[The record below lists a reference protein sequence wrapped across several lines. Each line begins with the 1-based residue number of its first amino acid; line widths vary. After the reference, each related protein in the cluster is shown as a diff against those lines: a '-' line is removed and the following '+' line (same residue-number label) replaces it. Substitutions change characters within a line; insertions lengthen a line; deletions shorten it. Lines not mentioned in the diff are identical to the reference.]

1 METFARNPIF
11 MKTRSALSR
20 RILATSASA
29 LLISLVPVQ
38 AANFTWTAG
47 TSNWATAANWTGGVP
62 GGGGGNFA
70 FINNGGTANITSTT
84 NSIQDVFVGSGAGTV
99 GHVNQTAGN
108 HANTGWSF
116 IGVNGG
122 TGTWDMSGSTN
133 MSTGLIYLGGR
144 RDAAGG
150 GAGTMTMNSTGTVT
164 ASSDFSVG
172 TRGGNGTL
180 NVNNGNVNASGWL
193 IIGETVN
200 GTGGSTGVVN
210 QTGGTVTQAAT
221 DANGRLWLGS
231 NEGGSAGGSSSGTYN
246 LSGGTLNARNV
257 WVGKD
262 YIGIFNQS
270 GGIANIVTGADETKI
285 GANAGSTGTYI
296 LSAGTLNKTGSFQV
310 GASGTGTMN
319 VTGGTMNS
327 TGWLSVGRF
336 VGGTGTMTVSSGS
349 VNHTDNTTSML
360 IGEEGTGTLTVSGTG
375 AVNVNSTQGLRIGHT
390 ATGNGTINL
399 NGGTLAANFI
409 QKSNAGS
416 TAKINLDGGTLK
428 ALAGSADFFLGLGS
442 ANIEIKA
449 GGAKF
454 DSNTFSDTITQGLN
468 GVGGF
473 TKLGAGTV
481 TLASTASAYGGA
493 TTITAGT
500 LSVGALADGGA
511 ASTLGASSSAAGNL
525 VFNGGTLQYTGGSIA
540 MNRSFTA
547 NAGQSA
553 IFDVPTASTILTLSG
568 GSAATT
574 GGLTKIGNGT
584 LSLTGAN
591 LHTGTTSV
599 NAGVLA
605 ASGSYSSAFAV
616 NTGGHLTALSLA
628 EGTLTVPTLT
638 LNAGSNVDFEFGGAP
653 TLNAGHDIINIST
666 SGLTL
671 SNTGLYLYNTGG
683 TTAFTTNGTYTLFD
697 YTTSFTGTL
706 SSAFTIAN
714 SQVGKLY
721 SITNNLGATTI
732 ELSIAD
738 TVITSWATNGG
749 GSWNTGTNWTAGVPN
764 SFGAIATFG
773 NVLTGANAPATVTV
787 DGAKTVGVITFDN
800 ANPYILSGGA
810 GDIITMNNGSGTPL
824 ISLTAGSGTQ
834 TIAAPVALIAA
845 TNVAPAAGTTLALS
859 GNISGV
865 GNLNI
870 TDAGTVVLTGTNSYV
885 NTNVNSGFLNVGTGG
900 TTGSLGTG
908 PVTLGAGTLMTFNRS
923 DDISLGNNLSGTG
936 AVTHAGAGTITY
948 TGSATYTG
956 ATVLSAGPFINE
968 GTINGTASLDV
979 ENATTLRLAS
989 STTVAGPV
997 TVANNAGVTASLDI
1011 QGSSTAVVT
1020 GALTVAGG
1028 AGSTGSLSISGTG
1041 SLTSGTARIG
1051 RGGSGSLTINGGSVA
1066 AANLYVGDTSD
1077 GAFTLISGS
1086 ETSTQTYVGESSGA
1100 TGTVN
1105 MLAGTLTT
1113 NQWTVIGDLNG
1124 STGIVNQGGGKWN
1137 QNHTD
1142 WLSIGQNGNGTYA
1155 MSGTAV
1161 LNDPGVV
1168 DTSNRST
1175 NQGNVTVGRWGTGV
1189 GKWTLTDTAT
1199 AHIRELLVG
1208 GDAGS
1213 NGEVDI
1219 NGTSLV
1225 DSSYDFHIGN
1235 SGTGL
1240 VNINGGTLNTT
1251 SGWTQIGINAT
1262 GNGTL
1267 NVTAGSVAAREYL
1280 VGGAG
1285 IGTVTVSGGTLTAN
1299 QRFTLGEGATGRGI
1313 LTTSG
1318 TGVANFT
1325 LSFDVGRNG
1334 FGLANIGGGSVVTIT
1349 NGFSVG
1355 NMGTSQGY
1363 VFQTGGTVNPSG
1375 GGDWRIGGAAFSNTP
1390 ADITP
1395 AVITAAAASIGI
1407 YNLSGGTFN
1416 TNHNFQIGAYGSGE
1430 INISGAGVVS
1440 ITGGFP
1446 VVGRFAGGFGVLD
1459 VSGGSFT
1466 DNSNNRLIIGEEGTG
1481 ILNVRGGTVAQNS
1494 ANTVNA
1500 VTIGNTATGN
1510 GTVNLLGG
1518 TLGTLSIGTANAA
1531 AISTLNFNGGTLK
1544 ATGSNATF
1552 VQGLTKAYVY
1562 SGGGTIDTQANSVT
1576 IAQNLLA
1583 PTGSGLTGIT
1593 VTSGGAGYQAAPIV
1607 KITGGGGTGAT
1618 AIATLDNAGLVN
1630 GILITN
1636 PGVDYTS
1643 APTVTLVGGAPTT
1656 AAVLD
1661 PATFAA
1667 NPAGGLTKISSGT
1680 LALTGVNTFNGATI
1694 SGGIL
1699 NANADTAL
1707 GAAAGS
1713 VTVSNGATLQA
1724 GGTLTTA
1731 ARTITLGTGG
1741 GRIDTN
1747 GNAVNLNAGSTVTG
1761 TTLTKIG
1768 AGALTL
1774 AGTQT
1779 YATLN
1784 ANGGVTNVRSAL
1796 GTGASTLNA
1805 SATTNI
1811 FASQTLAALTIAD
1824 GVEVTFGDGLPFAA
1838 EPEKFGAPALVP
1850 EPGSLALLMVGALG
1864 CLSRRRRSR

>member
-1 METFARNPIF
+1 
-11 MKTRSALSR
+11 MKNTRPSL
-20 RILATSASA
+20 ILAASASA
-29 LLISLVPVQ
+29 LLISLAPVK
-38 AANFTWTAG
+38 AVNFTWTAG

-62 GGGGGNFA
+62 GGGNGNFA
-70 FINNGGTANITSTT
+70 FINNGGTVNITSTT
-84 NSIQDVFVGSGAGTV
+84 NSIQDVFVGSGAGAV

-108 HANTGWSF
+108 HANTGWAF

-122 TGTWDMSGSTN
+122 TGTWDLSGSTN
-133 MSTGLIYLGGR
+133 MSTGRIYLGGR

-150 GAGTMTMNSTGTVT
+150 GTGTMTMNSTGTVT

-210 QTGGTVTQAAT
+210 QTGGIVTQAAT

-257 WVGKD
+257 WIGKD
-262 YIGIFNQS
+262 YIGIFNQT
-270 GGIANIVTGADETKI
+270 GGTANIVAGADDTRI
-285 GANAGSTGTYI
+285 GANTGSTGTYT
-296 LSAGTLNKTGSFQV
+296 LSAGTLNKTGNFQV

-336 VGGTGTMTVSSGS
+336 AGGTGTMTVSSGS
-349 VNHTDNTTSML
+349 VNHTDNTTSMI
-360 IGEEGTGTLTVSGTG
+360 IGEAGTGTLTVSGTG

-390 ATGNGTINL
+390 ATANGTINL
-399 NGGTLAANFI
+399 NGGTIAANFI
-409 QKSNAGS
+409 QKTDAGS

-428 ALAGSADFFLGLGS
+428 SLANTGDFFLGLGS
-442 ANIEIKA
+442 ANLEIKA
-449 GGAKF
+449 GGAKL
-454 DSNTFSDTITQGLN
+454 DSNTFSATITQGLN

-473 TKLGAGTV
+473 TKLGTGTV

-500 LSVGALADGGA
+500 LAVAALSDGGA
-511 ASTLGASSSAAGNL
+511 ASTLGASSSAAANL

-540 MNRSFTA
+540 MNRNFTA
-547 NAGQSA
+547 NVGQSA
-553 IFDVPTASTILTLSG
+553 TFDVTTASTILTLSG

-591 LHTGTTSV
+591 LHTGTTNV

-605 ASGSYSSAFAV
+605 ASGTYSSGFAV
-616 NTGGHLTALSLA
+616 NSGGHLTALSLA
-628 EGTLTVPTLT
+628 EGTLTVPTLA

-653 TLNAGHDIINIST
+653 TLNAGHDIISIST

-738 TVITSWATNGG
+738 TVITSWATNGSG
-749 GSWNTGTNWTAGVPN
+749 LWSVNGNWTAGVPN

-773 NVLTGANAPATVTV
+773 VVPLETAGTKTVTV
-787 DGAKTVGVITFDN
+787 DGPKTVGVITFDN
-800 ANPYILSGGA
+800 AANAYVLSGGT
-810 GDIITMNNGSGTPL
+810 GDTITLNNGSGTPL
-824 ISLTAGSGTQ
+824 ISQVNGSH
-834 TIAAPVALIAA
+834 TIAAPLALLAA
-845 TNVAPAAGTTLALS
+845 TNVAAAAGTTLTLS

-865 GNLNI
+865 GSLSS
-870 TDAGTVVLTGTNSYV
+870 TDAGTLVLTGTNTYGS
-885 NTNVNSGFLNVGTGG
+885 TAVNSGFLNVGTGG

-908 PVTLGAGTLMTFNRS
+908 PVTLGAGTLVTFNRS
-923 DDISLGNNLSGTG
+923 NDISVSNNISGTG

-956 ATVLSAGPFINE
+956 ATVLSAGPFISE
-968 GTINGTASLDV
+968 GTINGTSSLDV
-979 ENATTLRLAS
+979 ENATILRLAS
-989 STTVAGPV
+989 STNVAGPV
-997 TVANNAGVTASLDI
+997 TVANSAAVTASLDI
-1011 QGSSTAVVT
+1011 QGSATAVVT

-1051 RGGSGSLTINGGSVA
+1051 RGGAGSLTINSGSMT

-1077 GAFTLISGS
+1077 GSFTLISGS
-1086 ETSTQTYVGESSGA
+1086 ETSTQTYVGESSGV

-1113 NQWTVIGDLNG
+1113 NQWTVIGDLGG
-1124 STGIVNQGGGKWN
+1124 STGVVNQNGGTWN

-1142 WLSIGQNGNGTYA
+1142 WLSIGQNGTGTYA
-1155 MSGTAV
+1155 MSGNAI

-1168 DTSNRST
+1168 DTSNRTT
-1175 NQGNVTVGRWGTGV
+1175 NKGNVTVGRWNAGV
-1189 GKWTLTDTAT
+1189 GLWTLTGTAT

-1213 NGEVDI
+1213 SGEVDI
-1219 NGTSLV
+1219 NGSSSV

-1267 NVTAGSVAAREYL
+1267 NVTAGSVASREYL

-1285 IGTVTVSGGTLTAN
+1285 KGTVTVSGGILTAN
-1299 QRFTLGEGATGRGI
+1299 QRFTLGEGATGLGY

-1395 AVITAAAASIGI
+1395 AVITAAAASVGI
-1407 YNLSGGTFN
+1407 YNLSGGAFN

-1430 INISGAGVVS
+1430 MNISGTGVAT

-1446 VVGRFAGGFGVLD
+1446 VVGRYLGGFGVLD

-1466 DNSNNRLIIGEEGTG
+1466 DNSNNRLLIGEEGTG
-1481 ILNVRGGTVAQNS
+1481 TLNVRGGTVTQNS

-1510 GTVNLLGG
+1510 GTVNLRGG
-1518 TLGTLSIGTANAA
+1518 TLSTLSIGTANAT
-1531 AISTLNFNGGTLK
+1531 AISTLNFNGGTLQ
-1544 ATGSNATF
+1544 ANGSNATF
-1552 VQGLTKAYVY
+1552 VQGLTNAYVY

-1593 VTSGGAGYQAAPIV
+1593 VNSGGAGYQAAPIV

-1630 GILITN
+1630 GIIITN

-1667 NPAGGLTKISSGT
+1667 NTAGGLTKISGGT

-1713 VTVSNGATLQA
+1713 VTISNGATLQA
-1724 GGTLTTA
+1724 GGTLSTA
-1731 ARTITLGTGG
+1731 ARTITLGAGG
-1741 GRIDTN
+1741 GGKIDTN
-1747 GNAVNLNAGSTVTG
+1747 GNPVTLAAGSTVTG

-1784 ANGGVTNVRSAL
+1784 ANAGVTNVNSAL
-1796 GTGASTLNA
+1796 GTGTSTLNA
-1805 SATTNI
+1805 NATVNI
-1811 FASQTLAALTIAD
+1811 KVSQTLAALNIAD

-1850 EPGSLALLMVGALG
+1850 EPATLALLTVGALG
-1864 CLSRRRRSR
+1864 CLTRRRRAAQQR